1 MRFPGSH
8 GHHSNPVPPSVRS
21 NVETHPGVNRVKVQQ
36 WKKMIKQMNVERT
49 TRRRSEELWRR
60 VILVLSSVRWG
71 VCWNSVKI
79 PSSFLFAGTSVWG
92 PFQDISPGSF
102 LVTHTHRD
110 THRHVQTHA
119 HSQNSLP
126 HWPNSTS
133 KHKWNINIQCPGKHT
148 TLILTNT
155 AQPYSCPLRPLKQFK
170 CQNFGVRTT
179 KQLSGILLSRNV
191 LLCGLCV
198 RKGKQPNDM
207 LLLWKIK
214 YFEVIKKQLFVCC
227 RFKIYIY
234 LIFFFRTQFILA

>member
-1 MRFPGSH
+1 MEKNDKADECGAY
-8 GHHSNPVPPSVRS
+8 N
-21 NVETHPGVNRVKVQQ
+21 
-36 WKKMIKQMNVERT
+36 KKTEWRALT
-49 TRRRSEELWRR
+49 TRYISAQFSE
-60 VILVLSSVRWG
+60 VRCLLKLRENSLQFP
-71 VCWNSVKI
+71 VCRHICV
-79 PSSFLFAGTSVWG
+79 G
-92 PFQDISPGSF
+92 PFSGHFSWLISSH
-102 LVTHTHRD
+102 THTHRD
-110 THRHVQTHA
+110 THRHVQTHT

-133 KHKWNINIQCPGKHT
+133 KHKWNINTQCPGKHT

-214 YFEVIKKQLFVCC
+214 YFEVIKKTTLCV
-227 RFKIYIY
+227 
-234 LIFFFRTQFILA
+234 LPV